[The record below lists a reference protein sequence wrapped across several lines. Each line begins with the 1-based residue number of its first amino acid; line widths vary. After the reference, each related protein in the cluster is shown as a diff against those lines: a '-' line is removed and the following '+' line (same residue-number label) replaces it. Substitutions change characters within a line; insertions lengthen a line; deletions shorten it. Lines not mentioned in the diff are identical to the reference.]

1 MNHNLSMFRQ
11 ELKEDTEEYMLLTE
25 EEYKQFGTGYF
36 MNLDAETELPS
47 DRPEEIYD
55 QVYTSG
61 KRTDVLNNCE
71 FNIYRDILYDTLLLR
86 AAKSAKTA
94 FVHGSG
100 IGYEVM
106 LLARRGLTVYYYE
119 PDERKKEFQRWRQN
133 RRLGEFSSTPIDI
146 TDWHTPWSLELDLVV
161 SFDVLEHLHAPFRT
175 INKLGELIH
184 ERGHLLLMPAF
195 QWPKHK
201 QHLEE
206 WEWVSGYYFVKVMK
220 GLGFRV
226 VWQQGNFFMFQPVFH
241 NRHAVWR
248 L

>member
-1 MNHNLSMFRQ
+1 MFRQ
-11 ELKEDTEEYMLLTE
+11 ELKEDTEEYMFLTSE
-25 EEYKQFGTGYF
+25 ELKQFGTGYF

-47 DRPEEIYD
+47 DEPEEIWD

-61 KRTDVLNNCE
+61 KRTDLLNNAE

-86 AAKSAKTA
+86 AAKDAKKA

-100 IGYEVM
+100 IGHEVM
-106 LLARRGLTVYYYE
+106 ILARQGIEVYYYE
-119 PDERKKEFQRWRQN
+119 PDEKKKEFQRWREN
-133 RRLGEFSSTPIDI
+133 GRIDGTRRPVPIDV
-146 TDWHTPWSLELDLVV
+146 TRWRTPWNLELDLVV

-175 INKLGELIH
+175 ISKLGELVH
-184 ERGHLLLMPAF
+184 EEGLLLLMPAF

-206 WEWVSGYYFVKVMK
+206 WDWVSGFYFVKVMK
-220 GLGFRV
+220 GLGFKV
-226 VWQQGNFFMFQPVFH
+226 KWQQGNFFMFQPIFH
-241 NRHAVWR
+241 NRHPVWK